1 MKKIITLIIT
11 ILLLTGCTAKYDIFF
26 DENNIQDTITITTNS
41 SNVNNATKQTT
52 NNFAQKI
59 GEWENGHEYYKRKII
74 TTDKTTAYQYTYS
87 FNPVEYDAMSQIRK
101 CYKDFNLTYKNNI
114 ELSTSKEFLCA
125 NYYQQVK
132 EYTITISSKYEISSS
147 NADKKEQNKHTWII
161 NNKNYN
167 NKPINIRINKEK
179 KYIEKE
185 TKKSPLKKIIIL
197 VLFLGLV
204 IFFFKFK
211 KGINN

>member
-52 NNFAQKI
+52 DNFTQKI
-59 GEWENGHEYYKRKII
+59 GEWENGHEYYKREII

-211 KGINN
+211 KGIKN